1 MSLALSN
8 VLKLELVPQIDYKEL
23 IMRSLLALAH
33 EPFPNTRFLF
43 HHCLLDG
50 LVILFYVN

>member
-23 IMRSLLALAH
+23 IMRRLLPLAH
-33 EPFPNTRFLF
+33 EPLPDTRFLL

-50 LVILFYVN
+50 LVILLYVN